1 MCGRCQEGALGGEVS
16 VLAQLWNGQAFKGKK
31 GKKPYLLRVLVSL
44 TREQKG
50 KFLTHL
56 PVKTNEAIYVCYVRG
71 RIFPAQG
78 I

>member
-1 MCGRCQEGALGGEVS
+1 MVKHLKER
-16 VLAQLWNGQAFKGKK
+16 

-56 PVKTNEAIYVCYVRG
+56 AVKTNEAIYVCYVRG

>member
-1 MCGRCQEGALGGEVS
+1 MDGARKEPWEVKS
-16 VLAQLWNGQAFKGKK
+16 VSWLSSGMVKHLKER